1 MNTTQQY
8 MKMNHKASNNTDE
21 SQQHYAEENRC
32 KKAHTQ
38 VSIYMKFYNK
48 ENEPAAK
55 ECKSVAAWGHDQR
68 DWGFIGKRQR
78 KLGGVTEIL
87 S

>member
-1 MNTTQQY
+1 
-8 MKMNHKASNNTDE
+8 
-21 SQQHYAEENRC
+21 
-32 KKAHTQ
+32 
-38 VSIYMKFYNK
+38 MKFYNK

-68 DWGFIGKRQR
+68 DWGLIGKRQG

>member
-21 SQQHYAEENRC
+21 SQHYAEENRC
-32 KKAHTQ
+32 KKVHTQ

-68 DWGFIGKRQR
+68 DWGLIGKRQG